1 MREFINLS
9 QLGKRYRVTSHVMG
23 KWLVECGL
31 RERRGNLFVPSQKA
45 HAGGFVQVQPSG
57 NGAGCNFLWHQT
69 RTEAALADAGHH
81 PVATA
86 TSSLKGPYFVSK
98 RTDNCFEIVDADGT
112 VGVWAFGK
120 ERAEQLVTLLNAST
134 TG

>member
-31 RERRGNLFVPSQKA
+31 RERRGNLFAPSQKA

-57 NGAGCNFLWHQT
+57 NGAGCNFLWHQA
-69 RTEAALADAGHH
+69 RTEAALALSGRY
-81 PVATA
+81 PIATA
-86 TSSLKGPYFVSK
+86 TSGLKGPYFASR
-98 RTDNCFEIVDADGT
+98 RTDNCYEIVAADGT
-112 VGVWAFGK
+112 VGVWAFGE
-120 ERAEQLVTLLNAST
+120 ERAEQLVKLLNGDT
-134 TG
+134 